1 MTMSALNAIEG
12 QSDDPGKV
20 WSRLAAIHDRLFA
33 ESNTARLKHLVTR
46 LGIAGFVIHLLLIFL
61 AKTLSHP
68 PSLVANAGENYLEAI
83 STPFSFIL
91 FYEVTTMIGALHEST
106 TRSVAYQFE
115 IVSLI
120 FIRDVFKDIA
130 DATGMVTEHRM
141 TWEALPLFVNM
152 WAGFL
157 MYLLVAVFQ
166 YVARHHSA
174 HIAPITNVRA
184 RARFI
189 AQKKSVAILLGVL
202 LVTMAAYSIGVF
214 AMDVYQVAVSG
225 HTSVSHVTTFYNNL
239 FTVMIFT
246 DVLILILSITV
257 SGHYESVFRSAA
269 FVVSIVLI
277 RFALT
282 EGYPFGAP
290 LAILAMIFGV
300 MVQLVFNFH
309 MRVHSSAHGVDA

>member
-1 MTMSALNAIEG
+1 
-12 QSDDPGKV
+12 
-20 WSRLAAIHDRLFA
+20 
-33 ESNTARLKHLVTR
+33 
-46 LGIAGFVIHLLLIFL
+46 
-61 AKTLSHP
+61 
-68 PSLVANAGENYLEAI
+68 
-83 STPFSFIL
+83 
-91 FYEVTTMIGALHEST
+91 
-106 TRSVAYQFE
+106 
-115 IVSLI
+115 
-120 FIRDVFKDIA
+120 
-130 DATGMVTEHRM
+130 MVTEHRM